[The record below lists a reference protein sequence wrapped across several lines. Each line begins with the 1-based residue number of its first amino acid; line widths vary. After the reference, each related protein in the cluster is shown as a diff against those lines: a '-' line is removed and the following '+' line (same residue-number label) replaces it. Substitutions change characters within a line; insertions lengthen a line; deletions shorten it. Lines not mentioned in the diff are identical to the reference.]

1 MICSSLPYSR
11 CYLRFQSVDR
21 MNEFVTKL
29 DRSTVPGSESRCGSW
44 RLFLGKISVMIAS
57 YQKWE
62 YISNKSTLNTIE
74 TDPDY
79 LDFLKKESVVYAFC
93 SEQIGEVR
101 GQW

>member
-1 MICSSLPYSR
+1 
-11 CYLRFQSVDR
+11 
-21 MNEFVTKL
+21 
-29 DRSTVPGSESRCGSW
+29 
-44 RLFLGKISVMIAS
+44 MIAS

-79 LDFLKKESVVYAFC
+79 LDFLKKESVVYVCC
-93 SEQIGEVR
+93 SKQIGEVR